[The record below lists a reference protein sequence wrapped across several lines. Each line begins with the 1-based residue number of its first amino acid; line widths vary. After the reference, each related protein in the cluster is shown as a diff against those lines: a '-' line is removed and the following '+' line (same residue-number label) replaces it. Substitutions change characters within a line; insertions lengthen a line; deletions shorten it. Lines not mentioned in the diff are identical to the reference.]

1 MFVTNSFK
9 KRLVT
14 LVITLAIAAIVLIS
28 ATACDNVGSNKQL
41 IDLSYKFDYAILF
54 RADGEQRIPIQS
66 WRDWTD
72 SDMIQFTAIDGTV
85 YYTHSSNVI
94 LVCGE

>member
-9 KRLVT
+9 KRF
-14 LVITLAIAAIVLIS
+14 AAIVIILTLAAIFIS
-28 ATACDNVGSNKQL
+28 ATACDNAGFNQQVVDTN
-41 IDLSYKFDYAILF
+41 YRFDYAILF
-54 RADGEQRIPIQS
+54 RADGEQRIPIKS
-66 WRDWTD
+66 WLDWED
-72 SDMIQFTAIDGTV
+72 SDMIQFTATDGTV